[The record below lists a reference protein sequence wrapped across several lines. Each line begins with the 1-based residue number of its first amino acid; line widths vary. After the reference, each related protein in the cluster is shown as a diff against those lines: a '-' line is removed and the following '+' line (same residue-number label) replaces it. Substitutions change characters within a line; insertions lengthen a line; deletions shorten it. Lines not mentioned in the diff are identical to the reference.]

1 MSKMS
6 KDLPEIFWVRLAK
19 NLDGDS
25 SKKAKKT
32 DGLSV
37 VSSLGGQLDKQ
48 GGGIKPMPRLQV
60 TKQFKLV

>member
-6 KDLPEIFWVRLAK
+6 KELPGILWIELAK
-19 NLDGDS
+19 NLDGDR
-25 SKKAKKT
+25 SKKAKKR